1 MSATMK
7 HKFIKYLLVLLVI
20 FLTSKL
26 QAQQDPQFTHY
37 MYNMSVINPA
47 YATDN
52 ADVINLGALYRAQW
66 VGIEGAPTTQSFFA
80 HKPLSKRVE
89 IGLSVVHDEIGDV
102 VKENNIFADFAYV
115 IPISESVKFS
125 LGLKAGFTLFDTN
138 FNGFVLTD
146 PVPDPAFQNN
156 ISETFPNIG
165 AGLYLFGPNYYAG
178 FSAPNMMTSRHIETI
193 NGHPGSG
200 VEAVHFFM
208 TGGYVFTFNGNENFK
223 LKPAFMAKGV
233 EGAPLSL
240 DVTANVLINNKFE
253 LGVGYR
259 MGDSVSGL
267 ASFYISPSLRIG
279 YSYDYTLTNLD
290 AFNSG
295 SHEVFL
301 LFDLDLNKLSSS
313 GKGYEVSPRFF

>member
-1 MSATMK
+1 M
-7 HKFIKYLLVLLVI
+7 LLVV

-26 QAQQDPQFTHY
+26 NAQQDPQFTHY

-47 YATDN
+47 YATEN
-52 ADVINLGALYRAQW
+52 ADVINIGGLYRAQW
-66 VGIEGAPTTQSFFA
+66 VGIEGAPTTQTFFA

-89 IGLSVVHDEIGDV
+89 VGLSVVHDEIGNV
-102 VKENNIFADFAYV
+102 VKENNIYADFAYV
-115 IPISESVKFS
+115 LPLNESLRLS
-125 LGLKAGFTLFDTN
+125 LGLKAGVTLFDTN

-156 ISETFPNIG
+156 ISQTFPNIG
-165 AGLYLFGPNYYAG
+165 AGMYLFGSNYYWG
-178 FSAPNMMTSRHIETI
+178 LSAPNLMTSRHMETI
-193 NGHPGSG
+193 NGHAGSG
-200 VEAVHFFM
+200 VESIHFFM
-208 TGGYVFTFNGNENFK
+208 TGGYVFTFNGNDNLK

-240 DVTANVLINNKFE
+240 DVTANILINNKFE
-253 LGVGYR
+253 LGAGYR
-259 MGDSVSGL
+259 IGDSVSGL
-267 ASFYISPSLRIG
+267 ASFYVTPNLRIG

-301 LFDLDLNKLSSS
+301 LFDLDLNKLSSN
-313 GKGYEVSPRFF
+313 GNGYDKSPRFF

>member
-1 MSATMK
+1 MK
-7 HKFIKYLLVLLVI
+7 HKIIKYLLVLLVI
-20 FLTSKL
+20 FLTSKM

-52 ADVINLGALYRAQW
+52 ADVINLGGLYRAQW
-66 VGIEGAPTTQSFFA
+66 VGIKGAPTTQSFFA

-89 IGLSVVHDEIGDV
+89 VGLSVVHDEIGDV
-102 VKENNIFADFAYV
+102 VKENNIYADFAYV
-115 IPISESVKFS
+115 IPLNESVKIS
-125 LGLKAGFTLFDTN
+125 LGLKAGVTLFDTN

-146 PVPDPAFQNN
+146 PRPDPAFQNN

-165 AGLYLFGPNYYAG
+165 AGMYLFGSNYYWG
-178 FSAPNMMTSRHIETI
+178 LSAPNFMTSRHIETI

-208 TGGYVFTFNGNENFK
+208 TGGYVFTFNGNDNLK

-240 DVTANVLINNKFE
+240 DVTTNILINNKFE
-253 LGVGYR
+253 LGAGYR
-259 MGDSVSGL
+259 IGDSVSGL

-301 LFDLDLNKLSSS
+301 LFDLDLNKLSSN
-313 GKGYEVSPRFF
+313 GKGYDKSPRFF